1 MARNRLKGE
10 MAPPETASFPA
21 AMDPLSALPINE
33 PVQQASLVPRA
44 SV

>member
-21 AMDPLSALPINE
+21 AMDPLSALP
-33 PVQQASLVPRA
+33 VQQASLVPRA